1 MFEWVEGSGVW
12 KAEGQHG
19 LIRIWEESEMGKET
33 ARIDE
38 VDLYTLTAIS
48 CGAVGCVRRKGRAS
62 IIRPLVVKEWGVVD
76 GCGVTLNFAAAPLSI

>member
-1 MFEWVEGSGVW
+1 MFEWMEGLGAW
-12 KAEGQHG
+12 EAERQHS

-48 CGAVGCVRRKGRAS
+48 CGAVGCVRRKGRGS
-62 IIRPLVVKEWGVVD
+62 IIRPLVVKGGVVGV
-76 GCGVTLNFAAAPLSI
+76 GC